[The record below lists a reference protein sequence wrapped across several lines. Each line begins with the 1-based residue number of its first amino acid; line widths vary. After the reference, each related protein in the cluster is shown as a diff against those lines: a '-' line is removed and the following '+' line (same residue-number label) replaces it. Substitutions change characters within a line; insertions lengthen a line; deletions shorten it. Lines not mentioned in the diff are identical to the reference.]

1 LTGKASRRRIR
12 GEGEGAVG
20 FVGVGGG
27 RHGCF
32 VVLLG
37 VAWGLGLDWA
47 DSVGPWASRVS
58 WAIVGSQQIDYFHV
72 GINSTKSLS
81 G

>member
-32 VVLLG
+32 VLFL
-37 VAWGLGLDWA
+37 AWA
-47 DSVGPWASRVS
+47 DSSRPHPPAAGP
-58 WAIVGSQQIDYFHV
+58 
-72 GINSTKSLS
+72 
-81 G
+81 